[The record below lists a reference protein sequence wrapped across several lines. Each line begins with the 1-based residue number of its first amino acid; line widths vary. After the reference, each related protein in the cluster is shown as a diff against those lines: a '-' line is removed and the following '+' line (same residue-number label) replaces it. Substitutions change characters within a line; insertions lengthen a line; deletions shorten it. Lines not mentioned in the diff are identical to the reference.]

1 MTRITSTMLS
11 KNYLY
16 SVSKNMVNIQTL
28 QNQLST
34 GKEISKPSDD
44 PYKASRIIRMYADIG
59 ANEQYNDNITD
70 ASNFLDVTDTS
81 LTQMS
86 NLLSRVRELLV
97 ASGNAAYGS
106 EQLKSIQDEMNAKV
120 DQLAQILNTNFD
132 GKYVFG
138 GTKVDSKPVTVVDG
152 KIQYADDGGNQLTPI
167 YESSDGKYTTSTIGN
182 NKALTPADIN
192 DAANTAIKTDLENE
206 LKKLKDI
213 DDAFTAGTSTV
224 ELTQEQKDR
233 KTELESMLTGGAAI
247 YKDVNG
253 NYTTQTTGKTK
264 EVDFRNIDLKKIK
277 DELKTLDADNDGKI
291 DDDTNLDNVARFNEL
306 VTMKNS
312 VVFYNQISA
321 DMKLEISQ
329 GVIVN
334 YNQTASEILEFK
346 DPDNPNRTI
355 NVSDLFSDII
365 NNLNS
370 EDGKSKLTGENLA
383 DLDKVISNVLSKS
396 SEVGALQNRMEAAKK
411 QNESDNQNLTTILSN
426 VEDIDFTE
434 KMIDFSTLMT
444 VYKASLQI
452 SANILPKTIMDYL

>member
-11 KNYLY
+11 RNYLY
-16 SVSKNMVNIQTL
+16 SVSRNMNNIQTL

-152 KIQYADDGGNQLTPI
+152 KIQYADDAGNSINTEF
-167 YESSDGKYTTSTIGN
+167 YKKADGTYTTDASTGGVDN
-182 NKALTPADIN
+182 TKVDMDTVVKDYDDYKTLTAKKAAHDADPRNPALTAGE
-192 DAANTAIKTDLENE
+192 TT
-206 LKKLKDI
+206 KLATLGSSI
-213 DDAFTAGTSTV
+213 DV
-224 ELTQEQKDR
+224 
-233 KTELESMLTGGAAI
+233 
-247 YKDVNG
+247 
-253 NYTTQTTGKTK
+253 
-264 EVDFRNIDLKKIK
+264 IK
-277 DELKTLDADNDGKI
+277 DSAVMYKQL
-291 DDDTNLDNVARFNEL
+291 
-306 VTMKNS
+306 
-312 VVFYNQISA
+312 SA

>member
-16 SVSKNMVNIQTL
+16 SVSRNMNNIQTL

-70 ASNFLDVTDTS
+70 VSNFLDVTDTS
-81 LTQMS
+81 LTQLS

-152 KIQYADDGGNQLTPI
+152 KIQYADDAGKAIVAYKDAN
-167 YESSDGKYTTSTIGN
+167 GKYTTSVTGS
-182 NKALTPADIN
+182 NKPVALTDPANPADPA
-192 DAANTAIKTDLENE
+192 DTTTVRDKLTNE
-206 LKKLKDI
+206 LAVLNAKDTADLTAKEQARITELNSILNPAAGATAAAVYKDI
-213 DDAFTAGTSTV
+213 
-224 ELTQEQKDR
+224 
-233 KTELESMLTGGAAI
+233 
-247 YKDVNG
+247 NG
-253 NYTTQTTGKTK
+253 NYTTESTGKN
-264 EVDFRNIDLKKIK
+264 EVVNIK
-277 DELKTLDADNDGKI
+277 DVDKSVIETELADLDRDGDGVVDNAANADRFKELSSLKDGIKY
-291 DDDTNLDNVARFNEL
+291 
-306 VTMKNS
+306 
-312 VVFYNQISA
+312 YNQLSS

-329 GVIVN
+329 GVIIN

-346 DPDNPNRTI
+346 DPNNPNRTI

-383 DLDKVISNVLSKS
+383 DLAKVISNVLSKS
-396 SEVGALQNRMEAAKK
+396 SEVGALQKRMDAAKK